1 MKSILNNPVV
11 YLWRKMY
18 FYAENRR
25 KNIIGATTLFIF
37 ANIADAAQPLI
48 FGYFLNY
55 IQKNGITKE
64 NLTHLFLILLLFLAS
79 EIIFWA
85 FWAPAR
91 IIEQKTAFAT
101 KKNYKEYLLRGT
113 MALPLS
119 WHTDHHS
126 GDTIDKMEKGTSAIF
141 SFSTET
147 FMFIQAFVRLVIS
160 LGALIYLDLYASFM
174 VIIVSAFIFYIMFI
188 YDKKLIPG

>member
-1 MKSILNNPVV
+1 MKSISNNPVV

-18 FYAENRR
+18 FYAQDRR
-25 KNIIGATTLFIF
+25 KNIITATTMFIF

-55 IQKNGITKE
+55 IQKNGVTKE
-64 NLTHLFLILLLFLAS
+64 NLSSLFLILLLFLAS
-79 EIIFWA
+79 EVIFWA

-91 IIEQKTAFAT
+91 IIEEKTAFIT

-119 WHTDHHS
+119 WHTDRHS
-126 GDTIDKMEKGTSAIF
+126 GDTIDKIEKGTSAIF
-141 SFSTET
+141 SFSEGTYQ
-147 FMFIQAFVRLVIS
+147 FVGAFVRIFVS
-160 LGALIYLDLYASFM
+160 LGALIYFNLYSS
-174 VIIVSAFIFYIMFI
+174 IVVMFTSVFIF
-188 YDKKLIPG
+188 

>member
-1 MKSILNNPVV
+1 MKSISNNPVV

-18 FYAENRR
+18 FYAQDRR
-25 KNIIGATTLFIF
+25 KNIIAATTMFIV

-55 IQKNGITKE
+55 IQKNGI
-64 NLTHLFLILLLFLAS
+64 
-79 EIIFWA
+79 
-85 FWAPAR
+85 
-91 IIEQKTAFAT
+91 T

-126 GDTIDKMEKGTSAIF
+126 GNTIDKIEKGTSAIF
-141 SFSTET
+141 SFSEET

-174 VIIVSAFIFYIMFI
+174 VIIISAFIF
-188 YDKKLIPG
+188 L